1 MEGKPVAV
9 SRTAILGYADRF
21 SVARGQRIDFKV
33 SCDGPATFGVEIVRL
48 ICADPTPGG
57 PGVRYDAVDDLGG
70 NKFPGRVQAIH
81 PGSHVNVPA
90 SPALA
95 RLRGFGLAAM
105 VWPTTPAKGRQ
116 AVMGWWREDTGTGFL
131 LELDA
136 TGALALRLGDGSGE
150 PLCLSTGVPL
160 PEREWAFVAAAYEAE
175 TGMATVDQWLLRPRA
190 GRRTDGEVRAM
201 VERSW
206 RKPGEVFFRLA
217 AWMDGVDGLAGGHFN
232 GKIDR
237 PRLVSEALSADDLHA
252 LAVTAAPDP
261 ARPDVIA
268 AWDFSRDIRGTRVH
282 DTAANRLDGET
293 VNLPARAVTG
303 FNWDGT
309 VLDWRLDPS
318 QYGAIHFHDDDL
330 HDCGW
335 ATDASWTVPED
346 ATSGCYA
353 ARLHAAHL
361 QADQESWIAF
371 FVRPRPGRPTA
382 PVAYLAA
389 TATYLAYANTHVKVD
404 SQNSENLF
412 ESVLTLSEE
421 ELYLH
426 IHRELGYSTYDTHAD
441 GSGVFHASRLRPLL
455 TVRPGLYTFNYV
467 NDSHI
472 TGWLEGLGQPYDV
485 ITDEDLHAEGRT
497 LLDGY
502 RVLITG
508 SHPEYYSTP
517 MWDAVDAFQRGGGR
531 HMALGGNGFYWRI
544 AWHDSLPGVL
554 EMRRGIAGV
563 RTWEGE
569 PGEDNL
575 SFNGDPGGLWRSH
588 GRAPQRLIGVGFAAT
603 LFDRSVAYRR
613 TAASHDGRVGF
624 MFEGIGEDEPIGG
637 FGFRGGGAAGMEIDR
652 FDVVLGSPPEA
663 LVVATSESPGLGGLL
678 SQEEFITT
686 TRALDGLQHG
696 KVRADMV
703 FFETPGGGAVWATG
717 SIAWATSLLWE
728 GGDADKNNVARITQN
743 VLNRFLDPTPFDGGE

>member
-1 MEGKPVAV
+1 MAV

-517 MWDAVDAFQRGGGR
+517 MWDAVDAFPAGWWAAHGPGRQRLLLADRLARQPAGGAGNAPRHRRGAHLGRGAGGGQ
-531 HMALGGNGFYWRI
+531 
-544 AWHDSLPGVL
+544 PVVQ
-554 EMRRGIAGV
+554 RRSGRPVAIP
-563 RTWEGE
+563 RTGA
-569 PGEDNL
+569 PAPD
-575 SFNGDPGGLWRSH
+575 R
-588 GRAPQRLIGVGFAAT
+588 GRLRG
-603 LFDRSVAYRR
+603 
-613 TAASHDGRVGF
+613 H
-624 MFEGIGEDEPIGG
+624 PI
-637 FGFRGGGAAGMEIDR
+637 R
-652 FDVVLGSPPEA
+652 P
-663 LVVATSESPGLGGLL
+663 LGGL
-678 SQEEFITT
+678 QAHRGEPR
-686 TRALDGLQHG
+686 RAGRLHVRGYRRGRTDRRFRLPGRRRGGDGNRPLRCG
-696 KVRADMV
+696 AGIAARGARGGDLRKPR
-703 FFETPGGGAVWATG
+703 PGGAIVPGGVHHHHPGPRRPAARQGAGRHGVFRDPRRRRGVGDRLHRLGHLA
-717 SIAWATSLLWE
+717 AV
-728 GGDADKNNVARITQN
+728 GGW
-743 VLNRFLDPTPFDGGE
+743 